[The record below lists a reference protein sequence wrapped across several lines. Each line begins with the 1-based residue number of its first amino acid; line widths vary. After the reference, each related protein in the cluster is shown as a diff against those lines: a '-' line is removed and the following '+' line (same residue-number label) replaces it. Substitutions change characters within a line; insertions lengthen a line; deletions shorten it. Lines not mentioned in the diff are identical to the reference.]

1 MAKYYSP
8 SDTNI
13 DKIGIKPD
21 LEVLYPDFTEEE
33 QKDWHALEESGAI
46 ADYVDSHQNMTEAE
60 IASYAKTLQTKYK
73 LEERLL
79 RKMIRNEL
87 DRTRSPRLYDLDYDS
102 QLKAAIEVIK
112 GGNFA
117 ELMAST
123 KTLKEQQEQ

>member
-1 MAKYYSP
+1 M
-8 SDTNI
+8 
-13 DKIGIKPD
+13 
-21 LEVLYPDFTEEE
+21 EVLYPDFTEEE
-33 QKDWHALEESGAI
+33 QKDWYALEESGAI